1 MKFNITCKVGVY
13 SNPIKITFNNKSK
26 TLTYKNSKVTFNFDA
41 DTEYELTIE
50 QIHKYKESVPTRL
63 TNIVLKYYFTDSFLS
78 NRLIFLQKFKGG
90 AKNEVLYFIFSQ
102 PNWSFLFS

>member
-26 TLTYKNSKVTFNFDA
+26 TLTYKNSKVTFNLDA

-50 QIHKYKESVPTRL
+50 QIHKDKENVPTGV
-63 TNIVLKYYFTDSFLS
+63 TNIVL
-78 NRLIFLQKFKGG
+78 NI
-90 AKNEVLYFIFSQ
+90 ISQ
-102 PNWSFLFS
+102 TPF

>member
-26 TLTYKNSKVTFNFDA
+26 ILTYKNSKVTFNFDT

-50 QIHKYKESVPTRL
+50 QIHKDKESVPTRL
-63 TNIVLKYYFTDSFLS
+63 TNIVL
-78 NRLIFLQKFKGG
+78 NI
-90 AKNEVLYFIFSQ
+90 ISQ
-102 PNWSFLFS
+102 TPF

>member
-26 TLTYKNSKVTFNFDA
+26 ILTYKNSKVTFNFDA
-41 DTEYELTIE
+41 DTEYELTLE
-50 QIHKYKESVPTRL
+50 QIHKDKESVPTRL
-63 TNIVLKYYFTDSFLS
+63 TNIVFKQSPY
-78 NRLIFLQKFKGG
+78 FLQKFKGA

-102 PNWSFLFS
+102 PHWSFLFS